1 MRKKRHAS
9 RFRWDGPPSE
19 RERGEETSVS
29 TSEHGGFS
37 LALEVKRAERVW
49 EERECVCVCVTLVP
63 GKAEGCRINRLH
75 A

>member
-29 TSEHGGFS
+29 ASEHGGFS

-49 EERECVCVCVTLVP
+49 EERECVCV
-63 GKAEGCRINRLH
+63 
-75 A
+75 

>member
-49 EERECVCVCVTLVP
+49 EESECV
-63 GKAEGCRINRLH
+63 
-75 A
+75 

>member
-19 RERGEETSVS
+19 RKRGEETSVS
-29 TSEHGGFS
+29 ASEHGGFS

-49 EERECVCVCVTLVP
+49 EERVCVCV
-63 GKAEGCRINRLH
+63 
-75 A
+75 